1 MQLPSGRWR
10 LQIRQKKLQAD
21 ELFDTEEA
29 AREKE
34 ARLLAARNQD
44 PGKMTLA
51 QVWQLYLD
59 SEMFEAKAEK
69 TQSTELG
76 RIKPVLE
83 KFGNYSLEDLASN
96 VKLVKEYKR
105 ERQKTI
111 SPRTKKKMSNTS
123 VRLEMAAYSAV
134 IEFAVEEDLLDVNF
148 VNQVKRPAP
157 AVRKRRVFQ
166 EEQGKLAIFAR
177 NSDPAVA
184 QAARFQLLIRHLGC
198 RPGELRDLLVRD
210 VAMLRREVTF
220 WDTKNGTDRRA
231 HTTAEA
237 LTMLQLQLDSVPEGS
252 PYLFPTWS
260 KYKKA
265 WVPYVYAN
273 GVKRLRELNVV
284 LPDYHA
290 HAGRREFVS
299 RAIEGNVPHMTIKK
313 QTGHKSTQALEIYD
327 RGLSTAPT
335 IRAEL
340 DRLAADVKDEGLMG
354 ALRALGLTPE
364 QERRLAILQG
374 KNMDGGTDWVNVQN
388 ADGSWN
394 SPFQKE
400 PGSA

>member
-1 MQLPSGRWR
+1 MGVRQIASGRWR
-10 LQIRQKKLQAD
+10 LQIRKQSLKVD
-21 ELFDTEEA
+21 EVFDTKEA
-29 AREKE
+29 ALEAE
-34 ARLLAARNQD
+34 ARLLATRKQD
-44 PGKMTLA
+44 PGKMKLS
-51 QVWQLYLD
+51 QLWAEYLD
-59 SEMFEAKAEK
+59 SDMFEVKAPK

-83 KFGNYSLEDLASN
+83 KFGDCAIEELAEN

-134 IEFAVEEDLLDVNF
+134 IEFAVEEDYLDVNF
-148 VNQVKRPAP
+148 VNQVKRPP
-157 AVRKRRVFQ
+157 KGERKRRVSQ
-166 EEQGKLAIFAR
+166 EEQGNLAIFAR

-184 QAARFQLLIRHLGC
+184 QAARFQLIIRHLGC
-198 RPGELRDLLVRD
+198 RPGELRDLRVRD
-210 VAMLRREVTF
+210 VAVLRREVTF

-231 HTTAEA
+231 HATEEA
-237 LTMLQLQLDSVPEGS
+237 LTMIQLQLDSLPEDS

-260 KYKKA
+260 PYKNKKC

-273 GVKRLRELNVV
+273 GVKLLRRLGVV

-340 DRLAADVKDEGLMG
+340 DRLAADVKDEGLLG

-364 QERRLAILQG
+364 QERKLAAMQGKDMTGSQSWVALQG
-374 KNMDGGTDWVNVQN
+374 V
-388 ADGSWN
+388 DGSFTD
-394 SPFQKE
+394 PFNK
-400 PGSA
+400 